1 MAQIKP
7 FRGVR
12 YNSEKISDISQVVC
26 PPYDVISPADQ
37 ARYHSLNPYNYI
49 RIVLGVSKNGD
60 DRYDNKYTRARKSF
74 EEWLKKGVLV
84 EDAKPCIYFYRQEYL
99 LRGQKYSR
107 TGFIALMRLQDKGD
121 SKIYPHENTQA
132 KAKEDRLKLWRHLKI
147 NCSPIFVCF
156 ADKEKRVEK
165 IFIESVLP
173 AKPFIDITD
182 IENIRHTLWRLE
194 DSKLI
199 EGIKDAVAPQALFI
213 ADGHHRYEVALE
225 LRRSMLAKKKRS
237 SGQEPCNYV
246 MTYFTNLDS
255 RDLLI
260 LPIHRVIRKLRH
272 KMNFLEEYFRIDRI
286 SSKEELQIMLAKAGQ
301 NENAFGLYTKD
312 GIRLLR
318 LKNKMLI
325 DQHIRQGSR
334 DLRSLD
340 ANILKH
346 FILDRLGITHE
357 EIVYVK
363 DLNEAFGMIDSEE
376 AQATFIMNPVRVQ
389 QLKNVALGG
398 ERMPPKTTYFYP
410 KALSGLTI
418 YRLNP

>member
-1 MAQIKP
+1 VAQIKP